1 MTKLEQIE
9 KLKEELFE
17 TNVYS
22 LEYVALL
29 DKIIV
34 LQYEYNSDENCSYYY
49 KSLPEAKHKA
59 RCVADDCYNEAFGE
73 ESVYNYN
80 GMAI

>member
-22 LEYVALL
+22 LEYVELL

-34 LQYEYNSDENCSYYY
+34 LQYEYNSDENCSFYHRC
-49 KSLPEAKHKA
+49 LPSAKHKA
-59 RCVADDCYNEAFGE
+59 RCLADDCYNEAFGGK
-73 ESVYNYN
+73 SVYNYN

>member
-34 LQYEYNSDENCSYYY
+34 MQYEYNSDENCSYYY
-49 KSLPEAKHKA
+49 KSLPETKHKA
-59 RCVADDCYNEAFGE
+59 RCRNDESYNEAFGGKE
-73 ESVYNYN
+73 VYNYC
-80 GMAI
+80 GYAI

>member
-49 KSLPEAKHKA
+49 RCLPEAKHKA